1 MTKLI
6 PTYIRPQLVPFL
18 FKELEGSEA
27 NYMSKQVKSIIIYPS
42 SSLGKFLYSQFE
54 KSVKLKKKDKFII
67 YLTIEKKTFNIFYG
81 LLYVEIDKI
90 KEPLM
95 LSEESVNAI
104 NYLIED
110 MFRIAFIYYVDG
122 GIANSKIEVTAAIDS
137 FIDKYDLLEVGFSN
151 NNLRTLYYRE
161 KKKGCKLSR
170 MQYHSSNRV
179 MNFEQTM

>member
-1 MTKLI
+1 
-6 PTYIRPQLVPFL
+6 
-18 FKELEGSEA
+18 
-27 NYMSKQVKSIIIYPS
+27 
-42 SSLGKFLYSQFE
+42 
-54 KSVKLKKKDKFII
+54 
-67 YLTIEKKTFNIFYG
+67 
-81 LLYVEIDKI
+81 
-90 KEPLM
+90 M
-95 LSEESVNAI
+95 LSESAVNNI

-122 GIANSKIEVTAAIDS
+122 GLAAHRNVTESIDA

-179 MNFEQTM
+179 MNFEKSM

>member
-1 MTKLI
+1 MDTLI
-6 PTYIRPQLVPFL
+6 PSYIRPQLVPFL
-18 FKELEGSEA
+18 FKELEGTEA
-27 NYMSKQVKSIIIYPS
+27 SYMNKEVKSITIYPS
-42 SSLGKFLYSQFE
+42 SSLGKFLHTQLNNS
-54 KSVKLKKKDKFII
+54 KKLKKNDKFII
-67 YLTIEKKTFNIFYG
+67 YLTTEKKRFNIFYG
-81 LLYVEIDKI
+81 LFYLEISKV

-95 LSEESVNAI
+95 LPESAVNNI

-122 GIANSKIEVTAAIDS
+122 GLAANRNVTESIDA

-179 MNFEQTM
+179 MNFEKSM